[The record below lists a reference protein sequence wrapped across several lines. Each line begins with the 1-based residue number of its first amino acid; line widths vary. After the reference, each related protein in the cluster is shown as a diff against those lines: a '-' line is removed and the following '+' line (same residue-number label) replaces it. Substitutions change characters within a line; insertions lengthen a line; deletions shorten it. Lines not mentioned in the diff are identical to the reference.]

1 MFTYMY
7 NIIIHIHIF
16 TYGLP
21 ADWRLAFW
29 RQSPF
34 CQVVILPIY
43 IYIDILSPICW
54 SPFCR
59 VIILHVANLLVAQC
73 INVICIFHE
82 LSNVIEYI

>member
-43 IYIDILSPICW
+43 IY
-54 SPFCR
+54 R
-59 VIILHVANLLVAQC
+59 YTVANLLVAILPC
-73 INVICIFHE
+73 N
-82 LSNVIEYI
+82 YITCRQFAGRPVYKCYMYIS